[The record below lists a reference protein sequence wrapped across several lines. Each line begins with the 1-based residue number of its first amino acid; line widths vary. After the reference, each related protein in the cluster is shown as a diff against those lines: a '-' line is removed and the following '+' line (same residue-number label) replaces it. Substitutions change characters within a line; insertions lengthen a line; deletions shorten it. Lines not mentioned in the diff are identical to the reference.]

1 MIVKGYLLRI
11 VNSTFSVLTMLVVLL
26 LTGCADRP
34 SFVSIKNT
42 MEELQRAE
50 RIPGIVDVEGMY
62 KLDTE
67 KTHDEFVVLLV
78 YKLKFLLSLDE
89 AIDLMDE
96 SIRQSM
102 PRQADI
108 PPQLASTSSD
118 VIRQGLIAK
127 YGQFRQNDQV
137 DKRVELLYRKKG
149 DQWAFVEMR
158 KPPMKIDY
166 SLFPQD

>member
-1 MIVKGYLLRI
+1 MIVKAYLLRI
-11 VNSTFSVLTMLVVLL
+11 ARSLFSALIVLGVFL
-26 LTGCADRP
+26 LTACADRP

-67 KTHDEFVVLLV
+67 KTHDEFIVLLS

-96 SIRQSM
+96 SIRQLMS
-102 PRQADI
+102 RQADI
-108 PPQLASTSSD
+108 PAQLTSESSD
-118 VIRQGLIAK
+118 VVRHGLISK
-127 YGQFRQNDQV
+127 YGQFRRNDQV
-137 DKRVELLYRKKG
+137 DTRIELVYRKTG
-149 DQWAFVEMR
+149 DQWGFVEMR
-158 KPPMKIDY
+158 KPPIKIDY
-166 SLFPQD
+166 SLFPKD